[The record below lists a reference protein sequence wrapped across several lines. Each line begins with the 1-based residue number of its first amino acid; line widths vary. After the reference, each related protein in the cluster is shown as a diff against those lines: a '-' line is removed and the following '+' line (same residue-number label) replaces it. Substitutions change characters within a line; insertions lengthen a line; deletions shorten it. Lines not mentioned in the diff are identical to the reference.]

1 MLLDC
6 PVATKRKG
14 IPGNS
19 LTNQVEDSQVADGE
33 LLKFA
38 ESLQYMCTLNL
49 TITLTPSNIEC
60 IQIV

>member
-19 LTNQVEDSQVADGE
+19 LTNQIEDSQVADGE

-38 ESLQYMCTLNL
+38 ERLQVYMYAKPDHN
-49 TITLTPSNIEC
+49 PNAVEY
-60 IQIV
+60 